1 MGASTTGTAQQHA
14 SRENG
19 ARAPSVHHGRDT
31 KLGLMER
38 SGAGGGM
45 TRARAE
51 GELGLQLGG
60 ITGEEAPTHRG
71 GRAGDGRWLLA
82 AGEQGD
88 RGRRLWLASS
98 ESGNLQGGIEPME
111 EQGRRT

>member
-1 MGASTTGTAQQHA
+1 
-14 SRENG
+14 
-19 ARAPSVHHGRDT
+19 
-31 KLGLMER
+31 MER